1 MPIKRSNR
9 FIPLY
14 VSLGIL
20 LGVFIGSFYANMYSR
35 KSLNVMNSTGNKLY
49 DILYSIDDQY
59 VDTIHI
65 DEIVE
70 KAIPEI
76 LRGLDPHSI
85 YLDQEQVEQSMAELD
100 GSFSG
105 IGVQFLQYQDS
116 VLITHVIKG
125 GPSENSGLKAGDRI
139 ISANGESLVGKDITT
154 DFIMKKLKGPA
165 DTKVKLEVVRRNEK
179 SPLTFTIVRGSVP
192 VRTVTSAYM
201 IAPETGY
208 ISIHSFGDT
217 TYPEFL
223 AALAKLEQNDF
234 NNLIIDLR
242 GNLGGYMSAAVDIA
256 NEFLPKGKLIVYTE
270 GRKSPRENYYS
281 NGRGAYQHI
290 PLVILIDETSA
301 SASEILAGAIQDNDR
316 GTIVGR
322 RSFGKGLVQIPINLG
337 DGSMLRLTKAR
348 YYTASGRC
356 LQKPYTLGA
365 DDEYQNDLLNRLNHG
380 EYYSPD
386 SIKTEGQSFKTS
398 IGRTVYGGGG
408 VIPDHFVGV
417 DTTDITSYYKDVYMS
432 GLMNKFSIQFVDNNR
447 EKLSSFEDLKS
458 IKKYLDRI
466 NIVDKFANYAD
477 QNGVRRRNLMIQ
489 RSYTLISSALYQL
502 IINDAFDRA
511 SAIEYLNEIDPVI
524 SKSLELI
531 DKKSTFP
538 TLEEKEK

>member
-531 DKKSTFP
+531 DKKATFP

>member
-408 VIPDHFVGV
+408 VIPDHFVGI

-477 QNGVRRRNLMIQ
+477 QNGVRRRNLMIL

-531 DKKSTFP
+531 DKKATFP

>member
-20 LGVFIGSFYANMYSR
+20 LGVLIGSFYANMYSR

-70 KAIPEI
+70 QAIPEI

-116 VLITHVIKG
+116 VLITRVIKG

-165 DTKVKLEVVRRNEK
+165 DTKVRLEIVRRNEK

-223 AALAKLEQNDF
+223 AALAKLEQNNF

-365 DDEYQNDLLNRLNHG
+365 DDEYQNDLLNRLDHG
-380 EYYSPD
+380 EYYSLD
-386 SIKTEGQSFKTS
+386 SIKTQGQSFKTS

-489 RSYTLISSALYQL
+489 RSYTLISNALYQL
-502 IINDAFDRA
+502 IINDAFDQA

-531 DKKSTFP
+531 DKNETFP
-538 TLEEKEK
+538 TLQEKEQ

>member
-365 DDEYQNDLLNRLNHG
+365 DDEYQNDLLNRLDHG
-380 EYYSPD
+380 EYYSLD

-531 DKKSTFP
+531 DKKATFP

>member
-1 MPIKRSNR
+1 
-9 FIPLY
+9 
-14 VSLGIL
+14 
-20 LGVFIGSFYANMYSR
+20 
-35 KSLNVMNSTGNKLY
+35 
-49 DILYSIDDQY
+49 
-59 VDTIHI
+59 
-65 DEIVE
+65 
-70 KAIPEI
+70 
-76 LRGLDPHSI
+76 
-85 YLDQEQVEQSMAELD
+85 
-100 GSFSG
+100 
-105 IGVQFLQYQDS
+105 
-116 VLITHVIKG
+116 
-125 GPSENSGLKAGDRI
+125 
-139 ISANGESLVGKDITT
+139 
-154 DFIMKKLKGPA
+154 
-165 DTKVKLEVVRRNEK
+165 
-179 SPLTFTIVRGSVP
+179 
-192 VRTVTSAYM
+192 M

-408 VIPDHFVGV
+408 VIPEHFVGV

-531 DKKSTFP
+531 DKKATFP

>member
-1 MPIKRSNR
+1 
-9 FIPLY
+9 
-14 VSLGIL
+14 
-20 LGVFIGSFYANMYSR
+20 MYSR

-165 DTKVKLEVVRRNEK
+165 DTKVKLEVVRRNDK

-234 NNLIIDLR
+234 KNLIIDLR

-447 EKLSSFEDLKS
+447 EKLSLFEDLKS

-531 DKKSTFP
+531 DQKATFP
-538 TLEEKEK
+538 TLEEK

>member
-165 DTKVKLEVVRRNEK
+165 DTKVKLEIVRRNEK

-201 IAPETGY
+201 IASETGY

-489 RSYTLISSALYQL
+489 RSYTLISNALYQL

-531 DKKSTFP
+531 DKKATIP

>member
-165 DTKVKLEVVRRNEK
+165 DTKVKLEVVRRNAK

-502 IINDAFDRA
+502 IINEAFDRA

-531 DKKSTFP
+531 DKKATIP

>member
-165 DTKVKLEVVRRNEK
+165 DTKVKLEVVRRNAK

-417 DTTDITSYYKDVYMS
+417 DTTDITSYYKDIYMS

-531 DKKSTFP
+531 DKKATFP

>member
-1 MPIKRSNR
+1 
-9 FIPLY
+9 
-14 VSLGIL
+14 
-20 LGVFIGSFYANMYSR
+20 
-35 KSLNVMNSTGNKLY
+35 MNSTGNKLY

-337 DGSMLRLTKAR
+337 DGSMLRLDR
-348 YYTASGRC
+348 
-356 LQKPYTLGA
+356 
-365 DDEYQNDLLNRLNHG
+365 
-380 EYYSPD
+380 
-386 SIKTEGQSFKTS
+386 
-398 IGRTVYGGGG
+398 
-408 VIPDHFVGV
+408 
-417 DTTDITSYYKDVYMS
+417 
-432 GLMNKFSIQFVDNNR
+432 
-447 EKLSSFEDLKS
+447 KS
-458 IKKYLDRI
+458 
-466 NIVDKFANYAD
+466 V
-477 QNGVRRRNLMIQ
+477 V
-489 RSYTLISSALYQL
+489 
-502 IINDAFDRA
+502 
-511 SAIEYLNEIDPVI
+511 
-524 SKSLELI
+524 
-531 DKKSTFP
+531 
-538 TLEEKEK
+538 

>member
-223 AALAKLEQNDF
+223 AALAKLEQNNF

-365 DDEYQNDLLNRLNHG
+365 DDEYQNDLLNRLDHG
-380 EYYSPD
+380 EYYSLD

-531 DKKSTFP
+531 DKKATFP

>member
-531 DKKSTFP
+531 DKKATYP

>member
-417 DTTDITSYYKDVYMS
+417 DTTDITSYYKDIYMS

-531 DKKSTFP
+531 DKKATIP
-538 TLEEKEK
+538 TLEEK

>member
-165 DTKVKLEVVRRNEK
+165 DTKVKLEVVRRNAK

-316 GTIVGR
+316 GMIVGR

-417 DTTDITSYYKDVYMS
+417 DTTDITSYYKDIYMS

-489 RSYTLISSALYQL
+489 RSYTLISNALYQL

-531 DKKSTFP
+531 NKKATYP

>member
-20 LGVFIGSFYANMYSR
+20 LGVLIGSFYANMYSR

-70 KAIPEI
+70 QAIPEI

-116 VLITHVIKG
+116 VLITRVIKG

-165 DTKVKLEVVRRNEK
+165 DTKVKLEIVRRNEK

-223 AALAKLEQNDF
+223 AALAKLEQNNF

-365 DDEYQNDLLNRLNHG
+365 DDEYQNDLLNRLDHG
-380 EYYSPD
+380 EYYSLD
-386 SIKTEGQSFKTS
+386 SIKTQGQSFKTS

-489 RSYTLISSALYQL
+489 RSYTLISNALYQL
-502 IINDAFDRA
+502 IINDAFDQA

-531 DKKSTFP
+531 DKKETFP
-538 TLEEKEK
+538 TLQEKEK

>member
-1 MPIKRSNR
+1 
-9 FIPLY
+9 
-14 VSLGIL
+14 
-20 LGVFIGSFYANMYSR
+20 
-35 KSLNVMNSTGNKLY
+35 
-49 DILYSIDDQY
+49 
-59 VDTIHI
+59 
-65 DEIVE
+65 
-70 KAIPEI
+70 
-76 LRGLDPHSI
+76 
-85 YLDQEQVEQSMAELD
+85 
-100 GSFSG
+100 
-105 IGVQFLQYQDS
+105 
-116 VLITHVIKG
+116 
-125 GPSENSGLKAGDRI
+125 
-139 ISANGESLVGKDITT
+139 
-154 DFIMKKLKGPA
+154 
-165 DTKVKLEVVRRNEK
+165 
-179 SPLTFTIVRGSVP
+179 
-192 VRTVTSAYM
+192 
-201 IAPETGY
+201 
-208 ISIHSFGDT
+208 
-217 TYPEFL
+217 
-223 AALAKLEQNDF
+223 
-234 NNLIIDLR
+234 
-242 GNLGGYMSAAVDIA
+242 
-256 NEFLPKGKLIVYTE
+256 
-270 GRKSPRENYYS
+270 
-281 NGRGAYQHI
+281 
-290 PLVILIDETSA
+290 
-301 SASEILAGAIQDNDR
+301 
-316 GTIVGR
+316 
-322 RSFGKGLVQIPINLG
+322 
-337 DGSMLRLTKAR
+337 
-348 YYTASGRC
+348 

-417 DTTDITSYYKDVYMS
+417 DTTDITSYYKDIYMS

-531 DKKSTFP
+531 DKKATFP

>member
-20 LGVFIGSFYANMYSR
+20 LGVLIGSFYANMYSR

-70 KAIPEI
+70 QAIPEI

-116 VLITHVIKG
+116 VLITRVIKG

-165 DTKVKLEVVRRNEK
+165 DTKVRLEIVRRNEK

-223 AALAKLEQNDF
+223 AALAKLEQNNF

-365 DDEYQNDLLNRLNHG
+365 DDEYQNDLLNRLDHG
-380 EYYSPD
+380 EYYSLD
-386 SIKTEGQSFKTS
+386 SIKTQGQSFKTS

-489 RSYTLISSALYQL
+489 RSYTLISNALYQL
-502 IINDAFDRA
+502 IINDAFDQA

-531 DKKSTFP
+531 DKKETFP
-538 TLEEKEK
+538 TLQEKEK

>member
-20 LGVFIGSFYANMYSR
+20 LGVLIGSFYANMYSR

-70 KAIPEI
+70 QAIPEI

-116 VLITHVIKG
+116 VLITRVIKG

-165 DTKVKLEVVRRNEK
+165 DTKVKLEIVRRNEK

-223 AALAKLEQNDF
+223 AALAKLEQNNF

-356 LQKPYTLGA
+356 LHKPYTLGA
-365 DDEYQNDLLNRLNHG
+365 DDEYQNDLLNRLDHG
-380 EYYSPD
+380 EYYSLD
-386 SIKTEGQSFKTS
+386 SIKTQGQSFKTS

-489 RSYTLISSALYQL
+489 RSYTLISNALYQL
-502 IINDAFDRA
+502 IINDAFDQA

-531 DKKSTFP
+531 DKKETFP
-538 TLEEKEK
+538 TLQEKEK

>member
-20 LGVFIGSFYANMYSR
+20 LGVLIGSFYANMYSR

-70 KAIPEI
+70 QAIPEI

-116 VLITHVIKG
+116 VLITRVIKG

-165 DTKVKLEVVRRNEK
+165 DTKVKLEIVRRNEK

-223 AALAKLEQNDF
+223 AALAKLEQNNF

-365 DDEYQNDLLNRLNHG
+365 DDEYQNDLLNRLDHG
-380 EYYSPD
+380 EYYSLD
-386 SIKTEGQSFKTS
+386 SIKTQGQSFKTS

-489 RSYTLISSALYQL
+489 RSYTLISNALYQL
-502 IINDAFDRA
+502 IINDAFDQA

-531 DKKSTFP
+531 DKNETFP
-538 TLEEKEK
+538 TLQEKEQ

>member
-165 DTKVKLEVVRRNEK
+165 DTKVKLEVVRRNAK

-489 RSYTLISSALYQL
+489 RSYTLISNALYQL

-531 DKKSTFP
+531 DKKATFP

>member
-20 LGVFIGSFYANMYSR
+20 LGVLIGSFYANMYSR

-70 KAIPEI
+70 QAIPEI

-116 VLITHVIKG
+116 VLITRVIKG

-165 DTKVKLEVVRRNEK
+165 DTKVKLEIVRRNEK

-223 AALAKLEQNDF
+223 AALAKLEQNNF

-365 DDEYQNDLLNRLNHG
+365 DDEYQNDLLNRLDHG
-380 EYYSPD
+380 EYYSLD
-386 SIKTEGQSFKTS
+386 SIKTQGQSFKTS
-398 IGRTVYGGGG
+398 IGRTVFGGGG

-489 RSYTLISSALYQL
+489 RSYTLISNALYQL
-502 IINDAFDRA
+502 IINDAFDQA

-531 DKKSTFP
+531 DKKETFP
-538 TLEEKEK
+538 TLQEKEK

>member
-20 LGVFIGSFYANMYSR
+20 LGVLIGSFYANMYSR

-59 VDTIHI
+59 VDKIHI

-70 KAIPEI
+70 QAIPEI

-116 VLITHVIKG
+116 VLITRVIKG

-165 DTKVKLEVVRRNEK
+165 DTKVKLEIVRRNEK

-223 AALAKLEQNDF
+223 AALAKLEQNNF

-365 DDEYQNDLLNRLNHG
+365 DDEYQNDLLNRLDHG
-380 EYYSPD
+380 EYYSLD
-386 SIKTEGQSFKTS
+386 SIKTQGQSFKTS

-489 RSYTLISSALYQL
+489 RSYTLISNALYQL
-502 IINDAFDRA
+502 IINDAFDQA

-531 DKKSTFP
+531 DKKETFP
-538 TLEEKEK
+538 TLQEKEK

>member
-76 LRGLDPHSI
+76 LRGLDPHST

-139 ISANGESLVGKDITT
+139 ISANGEGLVGKDITT

-365 DDEYQNDLLNRLNHG
+365 DDEYQNDLLNRLDHG
-380 EYYSPD
+380 EYYSLD

-447 EKLSSFEDLKS
+447 EKLSSFEDLRS

-531 DKKSTFP
+531 DKKATFP

>member
-1 MPIKRSNR
+1 
-9 FIPLY
+9 
-14 VSLGIL
+14 
-20 LGVFIGSFYANMYSR
+20 
-35 KSLNVMNSTGNKLY
+35 MNSTGNKLY

-76 LRGLDPHSI
+76 LRGLDPHST

-165 DTKVKLEVVRRNEK
+165 DTKVKLEIVRRNEK
-179 SPLTFTIVRGSVP
+179 SPLTFAIVRGSVP

-223 AALAKLEQNDF
+223 AALAKLEQNNF

-365 DDEYQNDLLNRLNHG
+365 DDEYQNDLLNRLDHG
-380 EYYSPD
+380 EYYSLD

-447 EKLSSFEDLKS
+447 EKLSSFE
-458 IKKYLDRI
+458 KYL
-466 NIVDKFANYAD
+466 
-477 QNGVRRRNLMIQ
+477 RNSS
-489 RSYTLISSALYQL
+489 RSSSFIL
-502 IINDAFDRA
+502 
-511 SAIEYLNEIDPVI
+511 
-524 SKSLELI
+524 SL
-531 DKKSTFP
+531 
-538 TLEEKEK
+538 

>member
-179 SPLTFTIVRGSVP
+179 SPLTFAIVRGSVP

-417 DTTDITSYYKDVYMS
+417 DTTDITSYYKDIYMS

-531 DKKSTFP
+531 DKKATFP

>member
-432 GLMNKFSIQFVDNNR
+432 GLMNKFSIQFVDDNR

-531 DKKSTFP
+531 DKKATYP

>member
-20 LGVFIGSFYANMYSR
+20 LGVLIGSFYANMYSR

-70 KAIPEI
+70 QAIPEI

-116 VLITHVIKG
+116 VLITRVIKG

-165 DTKVKLEVVRRNEK
+165 DTKVKLEIVRRNEK

-223 AALAKLEQNDF
+223 AALAKLEQNNF

-365 DDEYQNDLLNRLNHG
+365 DDEYQNDLLNRLDHG
-380 EYYSPD
+380 EYYSLD
-386 SIKTEGQSFKTS
+386 SIKTQGQSFKTS

-408 VIPDHFVGV
+408 VIPDYFVGV

-489 RSYTLISSALYQL
+489 RSYTLISNALYQL
-502 IINDAFDRA
+502 IINDAFDQA
-511 SAIEYLNEIDPVI
+511 NAIEYLNEIDPVI

-531 DKKSTFP
+531 DKKETFP
-538 TLEEKEK
+538 TLHEKEK

>member
-20 LGVFIGSFYANMYSR
+20 LGVLIGSFYANMYSR

-70 KAIPEI
+70 QAIPEI

-116 VLITHVIKG
+116 VLITRVIKG

-165 DTKVKLEVVRRNEK
+165 DTKVKLEIVRRNEK

-223 AALAKLEQNDF
+223 AALAKLEQNNF

-365 DDEYQNDLLNRLNHG
+365 DDEYQNDLLNRLDHG
-380 EYYSPD
+380 EYYSLD
-386 SIKTEGQSFKTS
+386 SIKTQGQSFKTS

-408 VIPDHFVGV
+408 VIPDYFVGV

-489 RSYTLISSALYQL
+489 RSYTLISNALYQL
-502 IINDAFDRA
+502 IINDAFDQA
-511 SAIEYLNEIDPVI
+511 NAIEYLNEIDPVI

-531 DKKSTFP
+531 DKKETFP
-538 TLEEKEK
+538 TLQEKEK

>member
-20 LGVFIGSFYANMYSR
+20 LGVLIGSFYANMYSR

-70 KAIPEI
+70 QAIPEI

-116 VLITHVIKG
+116 VLITRVIKG

-165 DTKVKLEVVRRNEK
+165 DTKVKLEIVRRNEK

-223 AALAKLEQNDF
+223 AALAKLEQNNF

-365 DDEYQNDLLNRLNHG
+365 DDEYQNDLLNRLDHG
-380 EYYSPD
+380 EYYSLD
-386 SIKTEGQSFKTS
+386 SIKTQGQSFKTS

-489 RSYTLISSALYQL
+489 RSYTLISNALYQL
-502 IINDAFDRA
+502 IINDAFDQA

-524 SKSLELI
+524 LKSLELI
-531 DKKSTFP
+531 DKKETFP
-538 TLEEKEK
+538 TLQEKEK

>member
-76 LRGLDPHSI
+76 LRGLDPHST

-165 DTKVKLEVVRRNEK
+165 DTKVKLEIVRRNEK

-365 DDEYQNDLLNRLNHG
+365 DDEYQNDLLNRLDHG
-380 EYYSPD
+380 EYYSLD

-489 RSYTLISSALYQL
+489 RSYTLISNALYQL

-531 DKKSTFP
+531 DKKATFP

>member
-365 DDEYQNDLLNRLNHG
+365 DDEYQNDLLNRLDHG
-380 EYYSPD
+380 EYYSLD

-531 DKKSTFP
+531 DKKATVP

>member
-1 MPIKRSNR
+1 
-9 FIPLY
+9 
-14 VSLGIL
+14 
-20 LGVFIGSFYANMYSR
+20 
-35 KSLNVMNSTGNKLY
+35 MNSTGNKLY

-76 LRGLDPHSI
+76 LRGLDPHST

-489 RSYTLISSALYQL
+489 RSYTLISNALYQL

-531 DKKSTFP
+531 DKKATFP

>member
-20 LGVFIGSFYANMYSR
+20 LGVLIGSFYANMYSR

-70 KAIPEI
+70 QAIPEI

-116 VLITHVIKG
+116 VLITRVIKG

-165 DTKVKLEVVRRNEK
+165 DTKVRLEIVRRNEK

-223 AALAKLEQNDF
+223 AALAKLEQNNF

-365 DDEYQNDLLNRLNHG
+365 DDEYQNDLLNRLDHG
-380 EYYSPD
+380 EYYSLD
-386 SIKTEGQSFKTS
+386 SIKTQGQSFKTS

-489 RSYTLISSALYQL
+489 RSYTLISNALYQL
-502 IINDAFDRA
+502 IIHDAFDQA

-531 DKKSTFP
+531 DKKETFP
-538 TLEEKEK
+538 TLQEKEK

>member
-165 DTKVKLEVVRRNEK
+165 DTKVKLEVVRRNAK

-398 IGRTVYGGGG
+398 IGRTVYSGGG
-408 VIPDHFVGV
+408 VIPDYFVGV
-417 DTTDITSYYKDVYMS
+417 DTTDITSYYKDIYMS

-489 RSYTLISSALYQL
+489 RSYTLISNALYQL

-531 DKKSTFP
+531 DKKATFP

>member
-417 DTTDITSYYKDVYMS
+417 DTTDITSYYKDIYMS

-524 SKSLELI
+524 LKSLELI
-531 DKKSTFP
+531 DKKATFP